1 MVVLEER
8 RQLGALPEQLKPVEA
23 QSAEPRARPV
33 LSEQQAPEEPLPREA
48 RAGPE
53 APAVELQGARQSVA

>member
-23 QSAEPRARPV
+23 QPV

-48 RAGPE
+48 RA
-53 APAVELQGARQSVA
+53 ELEEVAAEPLVARQSAA